1 MGRTD
6 VHAPKALVTE
16 DYEYLGAYDNN
27 PDGFNPAI
35 AKARIELINR
45 VIVEPGR
52 SRADLPGDC
61 QHCGRPYIRYVALML
76 HKPTNTVLQI
86 GETCLMNRFDRASAD
101 FHALRKQAELDRKM
115 QRIRKLVAAFAAD
128 PANANIAFMADKEI
142 TENTTENWF
151 VRDVAAKLRRYG
163 ELSERQI
170 AAVRNALE
178 RDKQRAIE
186 QANKPPE
193 PIAVAIPDTYLGTV
207 TLDATILGA
216 KFVDSDFGSSL
227 KALLLV
233 VLPNSGVPGEAFKV
247 WSTVPRAENGTIAEL
262 KGRRIRWTGTLQR
275 SADDPTFG
283 IFKRPRIAK

>member
-45 VIVEPGR
+45 VIVEPNR
-52 SRADLPGDC
+52 RRADLPGDC

-76 HKPTNTVLQI
+76 HKPSNTVLQI

-101 FHALRKQAELDRKM
+101 FHALRKAAELDRKLM
-115 QRIRKLVAAFAAD
+115 RIRKLVAAFAAD
-128 PANANIAFMADKEI
+128 PANADLAFMADQSA
-142 TENTTENWF
+142 TEARSENYF

-170 AAVRNALE
+170 GAVRNALE
-178 RDKQRAIE
+178 RDAKRE
-186 QANKPPE
+186 EDRRNSPPE
-193 PIAVAIPDTYLGTV
+193 PTAVRIPADYLGRTV
-207 TLDATILGA
+207 TVEATILGA
-216 KFVDSDFGSSL
+216 KYVDSDFGSNL
-227 KALLLV
+227 KALLQV
-233 VLPNSGVPGEAFKV
+233 NVTPATAFKL
-247 WSTVPRAENGTIAEL
+247 WSTVPAKETHVIEEL
-262 KGRRIRWTGTLQR
+262 KGKRVRWTGNITQ
-275 SADDPTFG
+275 APNDPTFG
-283 IFKRPRIAK
+283 YLSRPRIAK